1 MKEVAVKKAFQK
13 LLFVSAILSLGGL
26 EAVQAQEVSRM
37 RIWWDVAAPPGA
49 LYLNIC
55 SDPRINNNPRTGGC
69 GRIDVLNENATK
81 NKEQFRFVDDRLK
94 VGSEYRACLV
104 ADQTRGR
111 SGRWMVC
118 RDFVAQDGGEVA
130 LNGSLLRPIRANP

>member
-1 MKEVAVKKAFQK
+1 MREVAVKNAFQK
-13 LLFVSAILSLGGL
+13 LLFVSTILSLGSL
-26 EAVQAQEVSRM
+26 DAAQAQEVARM

-69 GRIDVLNENATK
+69 GRIDTLNENATK

-94 VGSEYRACLV
+94 VGGEYRALGLT
-104 ADQTRGR
+104 QKLEWG
-111 SGRWMVC
+111 
-118 RDFVAQDGGEVA
+118 
-130 LNGSLLRPIRANP
+130 